1 MFINN
6 FIGGQRKKHSSSSL
20 LIIEQ
25 GENKNLCSFISH
37 FNREALL
44 VDEMDDKI
52 LLVAVYNRVS
62 SELFILSYMIRSCRP
77 WLN

>member
-25 GENKNLCSFISH
+25 GENENLCSFISH

-62 SELFILSYMIRSCRP
+62 SELFILSYMIRSRRP

>member
-6 FIGGQRKKHSSSSL
+6 FIGGQRKKRSSSSL

-25 GENKNLCSFISH
+25 GENENLCSFISH

-44 VDEMDDKI
+44 VEEMDDKI

-62 SELFILSYMIRSCRP
+62 SELFILSYMIRSRRP

>member
-6 FIGGQRKKHSSSSL
+6 FIGGQRKKRSSSSL
-20 LIIEQ
+20 LTIEQ
-25 GENKNLCSFISH
+25 GENENLCSFISH

-62 SELFILSYMIRSCRP
+62 SELFILSYMIRSRRP

>member
-6 FIGGQRKKHSSSSL
+6 FIGEQRKKHSSSSL

-25 GENKNLCSFISH
+25 GENENLCSFISH

-62 SELFILSYMIRSCRP
+62 SELFILSYMIRSRRP

>member
-6 FIGGQRKKHSSSSL
+6 FIGGQRKKRSSSSL

-25 GENKNLCSFISH
+25 GENENLCSFISH

-62 SELFILSYMIRSCRP
+62 SELFILSYMIRSHRP